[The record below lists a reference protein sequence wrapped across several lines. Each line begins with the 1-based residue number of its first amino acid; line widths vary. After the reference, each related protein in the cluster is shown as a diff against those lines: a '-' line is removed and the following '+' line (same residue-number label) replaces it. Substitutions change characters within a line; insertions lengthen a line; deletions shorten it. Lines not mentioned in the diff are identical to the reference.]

1 MNDEAAEVKKLLAP
15 LRDRPVSVA
24 DVERLSL
31 RRARVVASLKQENV
45 RLYDRRAQRRALS
58 VGLAAALSVAAA
70 AGAWFGVRHL
80 SAPASPSLAQAAI
93 LAEPRL
99 TLLGGDTSASANG
112 RLLHAGDSV
121 GIGESEIQTATRGP
135 AEFKGSSGLDLSLA
149 EATQL
154 SVAGILGDKSSNHV
168 DLRHGEVTCRVPHLA
183 DGERFSVVTPDARV
197 VVHGTVFSVR
207 FDPTLSSGNQTCVRV
222 TQGVVIVYHG
232 SGEIALNAGDAWGC
246 SALEGAPAAASAPA
260 SEVTQNSDDV
270 THQPSPAVKSSHVAL
285 RSPPRDVPAHGTLAE
300 ETKLLQSALASE
312 RVGNLEQ
319 ARTLLQ
325 TLLSEYPS
333 SPLSHEA
340 ARALARVS
348 AEQ

>member
-31 RRARVVASLKQENV
+31 RRARIVASLKQENV

-80 SAPASPSLAQAAI
+80 SAPAAQAAI

-232 SGEIALNAGDAWGC
+232 SGETALNAGDAWGC
-246 SALEGAPAAASAPA
+246 SALEPAAASAPA
-260 SEVTQNSDDV
+260 GEVTQSADDT
-270 THQPSPAVKSSHVAL
+270 THQPSPAVKSSHAAL
-285 RSPPRDVPAHGTLAE
+285 RSSPRDVPAHGTLAE

-319 ARTLLQ
+319 SRTLLQ

-333 SPLSHEA
+333 SPLAHEA
-340 ARALARVS
+340 TRALARVS